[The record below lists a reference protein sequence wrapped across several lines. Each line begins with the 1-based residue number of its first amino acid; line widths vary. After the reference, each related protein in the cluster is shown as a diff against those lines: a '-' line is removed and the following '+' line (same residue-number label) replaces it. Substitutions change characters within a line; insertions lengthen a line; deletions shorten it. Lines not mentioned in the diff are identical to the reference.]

1 MKTEDQ
7 FRIRR
12 MTEADLPRVRELDRE
27 LVGPYRSVSWPLRVE
42 AHWWVYRGM
51 PNYVAEIGGKLV
63 GFVLGDVRGA
73 EYGTEIGGW
82 IDIMG
87 VSPSH
92 QSKGIGR
99 RLVEAFCNDCGE
111 KGVKVRVVVVGDDRR
126 LVKFWESLGFRKGNL
141 ISYER

>member
-1 MKTEDQ
+1 MKTEDPL
-7 FRIRR
+7 RIRR
-12 MTEADLPRVRELDRE
+12 MTEADLPRVKELDRE
-27 LVGPYRSVSWPLRVE
+27 LVGPYRSVSWPLRIE

-63 GFVLGDVRGA
+63 GFVLGDIRGA

-82 IDIMG
+82 IDMMG

-92 QSKGIGR
+92 QSRGIGR
-99 RLVEAFCNDCGE
+99 KLVEAFCEDCRE
-111 KGVKVRVVVVGDDRR
+111 KGVRVRVVVMGDDKR

-141 ISYER
+141 TSFER